1 MSKNRA
7 KSRAVGLAS
16 VAPPGAIFSA
26 SIRVYE
32 ALVPL
37 ACARCRG
44 PIPIGALFTRRRAAG
59 TEGGLGPVCRACAA
73 FPDPPM
79 A

>member
-16 VAPPGAIFSA
+16 VAPPGAIFA
-26 SIRVYE
+26 SSVRVYE
-32 ALVPL
+32 ALEPL

-44 PIPIGALFTRRRAAG
+44 PIPIGDLFIRRRAAG
-59 TEGGLGPVCRACAA
+59 AEGGRVPTCRACAP
-73 FPDPPM
+73 FPDLDL